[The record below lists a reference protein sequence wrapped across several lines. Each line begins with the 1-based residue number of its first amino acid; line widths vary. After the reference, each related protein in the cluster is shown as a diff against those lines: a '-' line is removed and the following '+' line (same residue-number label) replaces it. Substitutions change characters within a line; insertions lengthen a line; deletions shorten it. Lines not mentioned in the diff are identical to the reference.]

1 MTQVS
6 AAPLFQSVPD
16 DVFHLFEDDG
26 QPQAQKVVDLLKYR
40 KADVAAATNVPL
52 GSIRYD
58 AKMPDELRE
67 RITEWAIAIN
77 LVGGFFENETKTML
91 WLQTP
96 NPLLSDLSPREMIR
110 TGRFKKL
117 LKLIRT
123 ALAENTR

>member
-6 AAPLFQSVPD
+6 TAPLFQSVPD
-16 DVFHLFEDDG
+16 DVFHLFEEDG
-26 QPQAQKVVDLLKYR
+26 QPQAQKVVDLLKYK

-52 GSIRYD
+52 SSIRYD

-96 NPLLSDLSPREMIR
+96 NPLLGDLSPREMIR